1 MGKDLPAKA
10 GDAKRRGFDPWVR
23 KMGLHDNG
31 NPVQYSCLGN
41 PMDEEPGGLQPMGS
55 QESDMT
61 ERQTLDIG
69 FSDSIAR
76 QIVSMPEEGSLW
88 EQVLA

>member
-10 GDAKRRGFDPWVR
+10 GDAKRQRFDLWLR
-23 KMGLHDNG
+23 KTGLHENG

-76 QIVSMPEEGSLW
+76 QK
-88 EQVLA
+88 